1 MVKADVRKPSLFD
14 DSDDESDGGAKLQV
28 NAEYAK
34 RFEHNKKREELH
46 RLEEKFK
53 TKQTNGDKSK
63 GDDDDDSDSSSDV
76 TEDENGFLAT
86 EELDAQLNATLQ
98 AIKNKDPRVYDGK
111 TTFYAPIE
119 DTPAVPAASDEK
131 KEKPV
136 FLRDY
141 HREKLLRGDIGA
153 DDEDDKEP
161 PRTYAQEQEDLK
173 KSIRNEIQA
182 QTHVDADE
190 SEEDDF
196 LKAKGRP
203 KLPPAADGVH
213 PSRAAKVKARKPDL
227 AEADKDPELFLSN
240 FMASRAWV
248 DENGNGWE
256 AFESDDQDDD
266 HLQKADEWE
275 AAYNLRFE
283 DPHKSN
289 EVLKTYA
296 RDVTAA
302 RSVRREE
309 KTARKRQ
316 RELESERR
324 EAERQERKA
333 DRARLRRLK
342 IEEAESKLQK
352 IKKAAGLSK
361 KTLKEED
368 WQKVLEDAWD
378 NDKWE
383 EKMKEMFNDE
393 YYEEA
398 EGVSDSDDDEDGAGA
413 GGSKKKVKKPK
424 WDDDIDIKDLVPDF
438 DDEERPNVTL
448 TDEDEQE
455 EEDEEEDEDG
465 APATKRRK
473 TTKDRKRERLATQKE
488 ARQERTKIEALVDAH
503 MAIEEP
509 EALTIAAGPSSSKKK
524 YKQVGDPDMPRFAYR
539 ETRPETFGLTTRD
552 ILMASDADLNEYA
565 GLKKL
570 AHFRDPDKQARD
582 RKKLGKKARLRRWRR
597 DTFGPEFEHDPP
609 AFNPGGDGPL
619 RIADEE
625 RGGHGPKDGGEKNA
639 DANIVEGE
647 GGGKKKRKRSGRK
660 KGKGKEGESVE
671 AE

>member
-1 MVKADVRKPSLFD
+1 M
-14 DSDDESDGGAKLQV
+14 
-28 NAEYAK
+28 
-34 RFEHNKKREELH
+34 
-46 RLEEKFK
+46 EEKY
-53 TKQTNGDKSK
+53 KSK
-63 GDDDDDSDSSSDV
+63 PQKEDDDDSDSSSDV

-86 EELDAQLNATLQ
+86 EELDAQLDATLQ
-98 AIKNKDPRVYDGK
+98 AIKSKDPRVYDGK
-111 TTFYAPIE
+111 TTFYAPIDE
-119 DTPAVPAASDEK
+119 STTPSTSKDK

-136 FLRDY
+136 FLQDY
-141 HREKLLRGDIGA
+141 HREKLLRGDTGA
-153 DDEDDKEP
+153 DVEDDEEP
-161 PRTYAQEQEDLK
+161 PRTYAQEQDDLK

-182 QTHVDADE
+182 QMHVDAAE

-196 LKAKGRP
+196 LEAKEHP
-203 KLPPAADGVH
+203 KRLVGDGVH
-213 PSRAAKVKARKPDL
+213 PSRASKVKKARKPNL
-227 AEADKDPELFLSN
+227 TEADKDPELFLSN

-248 DENGNGWE
+248 DEEHNGWE

-266 HLQKADEWE
+266 HLTKAEEWE

-309 KTARKRQ
+309 KSLRKRQ
-316 RELESERR
+316 REVESERK
-324 EAERQERKA
+324 EAGKLERKEE
-333 DRARLRRLK
+333 RARLRRLK
-342 IEEAESKLQK
+342 IEEAEGKLQK
-352 IKKAAGLSK
+352 IKQAAGLSG

-398 EGVSDSDDDEDGAGA
+398 DEGFNHDDDSDNE
-413 GGSKKKVKKPK
+413 SKKKKVKKPK

-448 TDEDEQE
+448 TDVEEQ
-455 EEDEEEDEDG
+455 DEEEEEEEGEEDG
-465 APATKRRK
+465 VPAAKRRK

-488 ARQERTKIEALVDAH
+488 ARQERSKIEALVDAH
-503 MAIEEP
+503 MTIEEP
-509 EALTIAAGPSSSKKK
+509 EVLFTGKASGSSSSSSKNKNK
-524 YKQVGDPDMPRFAYR
+524 TDKDKDDGMPRFAYR

-570 AHFRDPDKQARD
+570 AHYRDPEKQAKD

-597 DTFGPEFEHDPP
+597 DTFGPEFEYDPP
-609 AFNPGGDGPL
+609 AFNPGGEGPL
-619 RIADEE
+619 KKE
-625 RGGHGPKDGGEKNA
+625 GEKDNSGA
-639 DANIVEGE
+639 VAGAVGGAGDGDGEDANIVEG
-647 GGGKKKRKRSGRK
+647 GGGGGSSKKKRKRSGRN
-660 KGKGKEGESVE
+660 KGKGKEKESAE
-671 AE
+671 AGDE